1 MVWNEV
7 KHGMR
12 WSEVIWKKGK
22 SAKLQLNTESFGS
35 LSQKTM
41 QPIQAQKEDVK
52 TNMKIMKGNSTF
64 LILLARYDCIILRR
78 QKKIII

>member
-1 MVWNEV
+1 M
-7 KHGMR
+7 
-12 WSEVIWKKGK
+12 IWKKEK

-35 LSQKTM
+35 LSQETM

-52 TNMKIMKGNSTF
+52 TNMKIMTGNSTF
-64 LILLARYDCIILRR
+64 LILLARYDRIILRR